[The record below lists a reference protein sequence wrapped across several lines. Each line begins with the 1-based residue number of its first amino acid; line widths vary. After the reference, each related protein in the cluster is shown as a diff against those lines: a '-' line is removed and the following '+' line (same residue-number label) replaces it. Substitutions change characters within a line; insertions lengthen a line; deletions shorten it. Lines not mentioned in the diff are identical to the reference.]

1 MRDLPV
7 ERVMTTPPVV
17 IEPGTGID
25 VARRL
30 MASKGIHHLPVVEGD
45 RLVGILGMAE
55 VVHAPPGATAAQAMQ
70 PKPVSISV
78 RSTLLDAATLLA
90 SGMFHSLP
98 VTAPGGAVVGVVTST
113 DLIRE
118 LLQHLP
124 AAETAHE
131 APARATAAF
140 ADADEM
146 AKVKAVAD
154 RRHVAGDDPE
164 GLAAAV
170 LYLAA
175 KMQLLES
182 VLRAAD
188 LFMHSGHGEREHG
201 ALLRAITRAKEGI
214 RPDLK
219 IGRL

>member
-1 MRDLPV
+1 
-7 ERVMTTPPVV
+7 
-17 IEPGTGID
+17 
-25 VARRL
+25 
-30 MASKGIHHLPVVEGD
+30 
-45 RLVGILGMAE
+45 
-55 VVHAPPGATAAQAMQ
+55 
-70 PKPVSISV
+70 
-78 RSTLLDAATLLA
+78 
-90 SGMFHSLP
+90 
-98 VTAPGGAVVGVVTST
+98 VTST

-146 AKVKAVAD
+146 AKVKAAAD
-154 RRHVAGDDPE
+154 RRHGAGDDPE

-170 LYLAA
+170 LYLSA
-175 KMQLLES
+175 KAQLLES

-188 LFMHSGHGEREHG
+188 LFMHSGHGECEHG
-201 ALLRAITRAKEGI
+201 ALLRAIARAKEGI